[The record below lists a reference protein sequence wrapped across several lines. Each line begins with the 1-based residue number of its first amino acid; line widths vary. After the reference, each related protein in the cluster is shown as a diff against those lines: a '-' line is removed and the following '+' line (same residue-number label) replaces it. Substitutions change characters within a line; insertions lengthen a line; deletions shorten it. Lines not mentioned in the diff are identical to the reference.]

1 MGKINLDVGRCN
13 IGWFDGL
20 KMIVI
25 LLELANLGE
34 ERRQ

>member
-1 MGKINLDVGRCN
+1 MGN